1 MSLLTSRR
9 ATTSFALSF
18 LALAA
23 PLMPAAAQARDDD
36 LSQQVEILR
45 TAYGVPHIQ
54 AQNLR
59 AAGYGLGWVM
69 IEDYGPRIAMNL
81 LRARGEMARWF
92 GHDSIEGDFLAQRE
106 YRAAVRHYPD
116 LDQATRDVYDG
127 FAAAANRYIE
137 LHPSEFPA
145 GFRPNYTGYDIA
157 ARDVTMAS
165 AAAAMS

>member
-1 MSLLTSRR
+1 MSHPTSWRVR
-9 ATTSFALSF
+9 ASFALSL
-18 LALAA
+18 LALGA
-23 PLMPAAAQARDDD
+23 PVVTASAQSRTDD
-36 LSQQVEILR
+36 LPQQVEILR

-106 YRAAVRHYPD
+106 YRTAVQHYPD
-116 LDQATRDVYDG
+116 LDQETRDVYDG
-127 FAAAANRYIE
+127 FAAAAN
-137 LHPSEFPA
+137 PS
-145 GFRPNYTGYDIA
+145 
-157 ARDVTMAS
+157 
-165 AAAAMS
+165 